1 MDPVRALARPLLASV
16 FVVDGIDAIRH
27 ADEHAALLEPWEP
40 LLDKVSE
47 KVPAMPQ
54 KRTTLVRIM
63 GGTSVA
69 AGVLLASGKAPRLAA
84 GVLAVIAL
92 KQTVVRYPFWS
103 AKGAD
108 RREKL
113 TGFMRNAAL
122 VAGLVFA
129 ANDRRGKPSLAWQ
142 VENWR
147 EHRSD
152 LSDVK
157 SDLEDQLRIAKAEIK
172 AGKAELKSGLRGVQ
186 AKIS

>member
-1 MDPVRALARPLLASV
+1 MDPVRAIARPLLASV
-16 FVVDGIDAIRH
+16 FVVDGIDAIKN

-40 LLDKVSE
+40 LLAKVSE
-47 KVPAMPQ
+47 KVPGIPK
-54 KRTTLVRIM
+54 KRTTMVRVM

-69 AGVLLASGKAPRLAA
+69 AGALLASGKAPRLAA
-84 GVLAVIAL
+84 GVLAVVAL

-103 AKGAD
+103 AKGAE

-113 TGFMRNAAL
+113 NGFMRNGAL
-122 VAGLVFA
+122 VAGLIFA
-129 ANDRRGKPSLAWQ
+129 AQDRRGKPSLAWQ

-147 EHRSD
+147 EHRTD

-172 AGKAELKSGLRGVQ
+172 AGKAELKSGLRTAQ
-186 AKIS
+186 ATLS

>member
-16 FVVDGIDAIRH
+16 FVVDGVDAIRH
-27 ADEHAALLEPWEP
+27 AEEHAVLLEPWEP
-40 LLDKVSE
+40 VLAKAAE
-47 KVPAMPQ
+47 KVPGMPT
-54 KRTTLVRIM
+54 KRTTLVRVM

-69 AGVLLASGKAPRLAA
+69 AGLLLASGRAPRLAA
-84 GVLAVIAL
+84 GVLAVVAL

-103 AKGAD
+103 AKGAE

-113 TGFMRNAAL
+113 NGFVRNAAL

-129 ANDRRGKPSLAWQ
+129 ANDRQGKPSLAWQ

-152 LSDVK
+152 LGDVK
-157 SDLEDQLRIAKAEIK
+157 SSLEDQLRIAKAEIK

>member
-27 ADEHAALLEPWEP
+27 ADEHVALLEPWEP

-47 KVPAMPQ
+47 KVPWLPK
-54 KRTTLVRIM
+54 KRATMVRLM
-63 GGTSVA
+63 GGVSVG
-69 AGVLLASGKAPRLAA
+69 AGVLLATGKAPRLAA
-84 GVLAVIAL
+84 GTLAVVAFKRTII
-92 KQTVVRYPFWS
+92 RYPFWS
-103 AKGAD
+103 AKGED

-113 TGFMRNAAL
+113 NGFMRSGA
-122 VAGLVFA
+122 VMAGLIFA
-129 ANDRRGKPSLAWQ
+129 AQDRQGKPSMAWQ
-142 VENWR
+142 VQNWR
-147 EHRSD
+147 EHRTD

-172 AGKAELKSGLRGVQ
+172 AGKAELKSGIRAVQ